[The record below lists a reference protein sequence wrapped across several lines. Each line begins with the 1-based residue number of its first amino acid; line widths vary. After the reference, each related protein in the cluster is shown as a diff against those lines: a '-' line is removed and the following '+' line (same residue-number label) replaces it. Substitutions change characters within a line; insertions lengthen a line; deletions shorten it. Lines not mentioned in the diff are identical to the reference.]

1 MMPSRSRER
10 PAPPKTLAHYIAAL
24 ILALGASI
32 GSWASPMRADETTLG
47 GPFELIDQDGLTRTA
62 EDFRGSYPLVYFG
75 FTHCPDLCPTSL
87 TAMSR
92 ALDDLAQ
99 RTPAKAAR
107 VIPVFITVDPERDTV
122 AAMKDYVANFHP
134 RLVGLTG
141 SREQIDYVT
150 RSYGAFSA
158 PVPSGNGEYL
168 MDHSGFI
175 VLMGP
180 GGEYLTHF
188 ESHVQPAELVEE
200 LDRRVAE

>member
-1 MMPSRSRER
+1 MMPSRSKDP
-10 PAPPKTLAHYIAAL
+10 PALPNAMMHRMAVL

-32 GSWASPMRADETTLG
+32 GSWVSPTGADEATLG
-47 GPFELIDQDGLTRTA
+47 GPFELIDHNGLTRTA
-62 EDFRGSYPLVYFG
+62 EDFRGSYPLIYFG

-92 ALDDLAQ
+92 AVDDLAQ
-99 RTPAKAAR
+99 QAPAKAER

-122 AAMKDYVANFHP
+122 EAMKDYVGNFHP

-141 SREQIDYVT
+141 SREQIDHVT
-150 RSYGAFSA
+150 RLYGAFSA
-158 PVPSGNGEYL
+158 PVPGGNGEYL

-200 LDRRVAE
+200 LGRRVAD